1 MPSNCVLTA
10 FPHCHPQPRASS
22 ARARGSVVRLQCQ
35 PGCGC
40 GSPDTGQSHIQLL
53 MCHLLKRLMDCSH
66 PLRCHSGS
74 ELVLFIT
81 TKHSFWLLQ
90 LLSSCGAELQCKRG
104 WSKCLA
110 LAGVPARA
118 VEGNQTKSCA
128 VSICFLH
135 LVSAGRKCVQVLHE
149 QSLFIALLLVS
160 LVL

>member
-10 FPHCHPQPRASS
+10 FPHYHPQPRASS
-22 ARARGSVVRLQCQ
+22 ARARGSVLHLQCQ

-40 GSPDTGQSHIQLL
+40 GSPDTGQSHILLL
-53 MCHLLKRLMDCSH
+53 MCHLLKRLH
-66 PLRCHSGS
+66 GLFPAFEVPLWVF
-74 ELVLFIT
+74 LT

-90 LLSSCGAELQCKRG
+90 LLSSCGALLQCKRG

-110 LAGVPARA
+110 LAGVHARA

-149 QSLFIALLLVS
+149 QSLS
-160 LVL
+160 L